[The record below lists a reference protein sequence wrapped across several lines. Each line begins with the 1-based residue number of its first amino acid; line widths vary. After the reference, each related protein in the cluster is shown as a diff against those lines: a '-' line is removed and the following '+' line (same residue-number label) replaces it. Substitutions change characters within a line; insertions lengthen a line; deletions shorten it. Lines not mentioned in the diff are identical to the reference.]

1 MEENKIFNKE
11 SFISYAYK
19 PETIDSNIITILTD
33 DDNDDYLLR
42 EYEVIDEY
50 REKKQEFS
58 PQTVSNQKQQQGQS
72 NNQQPSNQQP
82 SNQQPSNQQPSN
94 QQQTNQQ
101 QTNVLLCD
109 ICKGTF
115 WSVSAYNLHWSCK
128 NNLKCGYCCLYG
140 HTISKCP
147 SLNKPIKD
155 IIE

>member
-1 MEENKIFNKE
+1 MEESKIFNKE
-11 SFISYAYK
+11 SFIAYA
-19 PETIDSNIITILTD
+19 PDEIDSNIITIND
-33 DDNDDYLLR
+33 DDDCLLR
-42 EYEVIDEY
+42 EYEIIDEY

-72 NNQQPSNQQP
+72 NNNTQNNQQP
-82 SNQQPSNQQPSN
+82 S
-94 QQQTNQQ
+94 NQQ

-128 NNLKCGYCCLYG
+128 KNLKCGYCCLYG